1 MASRRILIT
10 GASKGIGRALSHRLA
25 SAGHSPVGLARR
37 RPDDAPGEFVTVD
50 LSDSEA
56 TAAALDS
63 VLADGPIDAVVN
75 NVGVVRAQLLG
86 DIGLNDF
93 AHVHDL
99 TVRTSIQTVQAAIPG
114 MRERGWGRIVN
125 ISSVVALGGVA
136 GRSAYGSSKAALE
149 HLTRMWALELAPDG
163 ITVNAVAPGPVETEL
178 FRENNPVG
186 SEGEARYLAMVPM
199 NRIGSVDDIAAST
212 ASVSLSVAVS
222 SDGCASPLATSVDT
236 ASYHLVRGSPSIR
249 LETAWERAA
258 GKGRPSS
265 STAVCFRVGCPPPW

>member
-1 MASRRILIT
+1 MTSRRILIT

-25 SAGHSPVGLARR
+25 AAGHQPLGMART
-37 RPDDAPGEFVTVD
+37 RPDDAPGEFIAVD
-50 LSDSEA
+50 LGDVDA
-56 TAAALDS
+56 TAKALNS
-63 VLADGPIDAVVN
+63 ALEAGPIDAVVN
-75 NVGVVRAQLLG
+75 NVGVVRAQMLG
-86 DIGLNDF
+86 EIGLDDF
-93 AHVHDL
+93 HHVHDL

-199 NRIGSVDDIAAST
+199 NRIGSVDDIAAAISFL
-212 ASVSLSVAVS
+212 LSDDAGWLTGQTLRVDGGS
-222 SDGCASPLATSVDT
+222 S
-236 ASYHLVRGSPSIR
+236 I
-249 LETAWERAA
+249 
-258 GKGRPSS
+258 GRS
-265 STAVCFRVGCPPPW
+265 ANG

>member
-1 MASRRILIT
+1 MTSRRILIT

-25 SAGHSPVGLARR
+25 AAGHQPVGMART
-37 RPDDAPGEFVTVD
+37 RPDDAPGEFLTVD
-50 LSDSEA
+50 LGDVDA
-56 TAAALDS
+56 TAKALNS
-63 VLADGPIDAVVN
+63 ALEAGPIDAVVN
-75 NVGVVRAQLLG
+75 NVGVVRAQMLG
-86 DIGLNDF
+86 EIGLDDF
-93 AHVHDL
+93 HHVHDL

-199 NRIGSVDDIAAST
+199 NRIGSVDDIAAAISFL
-212 ASVSLSVAVS
+212 LSDDAGWLTGQTLRVDGGS
-222 SDGCASPLATSVDT
+222 SIG
-236 ASYHLVRGSPSIR
+236 PS
-249 LETAWERAA
+249 AN
-258 GKGRPSS
+258 G
-265 STAVCFRVGCPPPW
+265 

>member
-25 SAGHSPVGLARR
+25 SAGHSPVGLART

-86 DIGLNDF
+86 DIGLDDF

-199 NRIGSVDDIAAST
+199 NRIGSVDDIAA
-212 ASVSLSVAVS
+212 AIAEVN
-222 SDGCASPLATSVDT
+222 G
-236 ASYHLVRGSPSIR
+236 
-249 LETAWERAA
+249 A
-258 GKGRPSS
+258 GG
-265 STAVCFRVGCPPPW
+265 AEG